1 MKHTKNIPRKSGFNH
16 GSVQYLYIYL
26 CVFTYISRTLVTP
39 KRTNT
44 YIETLCS
51 SISSGCDYCCRP
63 FLRKSLGNPSS
74 VNGACWMCTSVD
86 MARAQTAQRHG
97 AKPSPPR
104 QKWPPLQQDPSSILD
119 PIYLFFGVKPQSANI
134 VCSAWKLP
142 KKPTQQIEYISLVDG
157 IIVQYMPCHALLL
170 ILDHNRT
177 MKTLQLR
184 IEG

>member
-1 MKHTKNIPRKSGFNH
+1 MVGKLVLDVLQLQSYRIYGVYTYRLYNSIYNNQFMIFVRNCAIRIPSGNGNITIFGWTCSSLITTVEFPQVRSALSRIKGETMKHTKNIPRKSGFNH

-104 QKWPPLQQDPSSILD
+104 
-119 PIYLFFGVKPQSANI
+119 
-134 VCSAWKLP
+134 
-142 KKPTQQIEYISLVDG
+142 
-157 IIVQYMPCHALLL
+157 
-170 ILDHNRT
+170 
-177 MKTLQLR
+177 
-184 IEG
+184 